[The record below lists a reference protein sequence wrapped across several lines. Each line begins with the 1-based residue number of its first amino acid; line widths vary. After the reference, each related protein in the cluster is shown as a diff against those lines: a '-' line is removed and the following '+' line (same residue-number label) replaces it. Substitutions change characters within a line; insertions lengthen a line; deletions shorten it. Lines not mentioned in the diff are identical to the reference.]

1 MNLGGVYRGTV
12 GANNDP
18 TGRGRVK
25 ISVPIANVDSVWAP
39 VCLPAGGSTASIHVG
54 ATVVVAFEGGD
65 PGSPIVLGRLS

>member
-1 MNLGGVYRGTV
+1 MNLNGVYRGTV

-25 ISVPIANVDSVWAP
+25 VSVPATGVDSVWAP
-39 VCLPAGGSTASIHVG
+39 VCLAGGGPVAMIQVG

-65 PGSPIVLGRLS
+65 ATRPIVLGRLP